1 MSNFQL
7 SLRTRVQPFKGS
19 DEWHPVQLERS
30 VPVDTTAFLLCD
42 IWDVH
47 WCKSATRRCGEIA
60 KQTNQV
66 VSFARRSGTQIIHAP
81 SDTMDFYQDFEQR
94 KMMQN
99 LEPIEMPASQDLL
112 DPPQPIDASDGG
124 CDDEPQCESHGPWTR
139 QDPAIEIGDADGISD
154 NGQEVYNLLQA
165 KGINTLLIM
174 GVHTNMCVL
183 GRSFAIKAMTRIGID
198 CVLVRDLTDAMY
210 NPRKAPFVN
219 HQAGTELVIEY
230 IEKYWCPTV
239 LSQDLMRIS

>member
-1 MSNFQL
+1 MSNFKL

-66 VSFARRSGTQIIHAP
+66 VSFARRNDIQIIHAP
-81 SDTMDFYQDFEQR
+81 SDTMDFYHDFEQR

-99 LEPIEMPASQDLL
+99 LEPI
-112 DPPQPIDASDGG
+112 
-124 CDDEPQCESHGPWTR
+124 
-139 QDPAIEIGDADGISD
+139 
-154 NGQEVYNLLQA
+154 
-165 KGINTLLIM
+165 
-174 GVHTNMCVL
+174 
-183 GRSFAIKAMTRIGID
+183 
-198 CVLVRDLTDAMY
+198 
-210 NPRKAPFVN
+210 
-219 HQAGTELVIEY
+219 
-230 IEKYWCPTV
+230 
-239 LSQDLMRIS
+239 